1 MQQDR
6 NTIHENNICLRLK
19 WLRMPDKG
27 VSIVWGNWLENWNS
41 SVRDL
46 KVDVQGWLENVESW
60 MGIVEE
66 IVFQRD

>member
-19 WLRMPDKG
+19 WLRMSEEG
-27 VSIVWGNWLENWNS
+27 VNIVLGNSLENSNS

-46 KVDVQGWLENVESW
+46 KVYFLEWLE
-60 MGIVEE
+60 IVE
-66 IVFQRD
+66 R